1 MSDQIV
7 ENGAPQPEVARQE
20 LKQAQ
25 PEAAQT
31 LPQPPPSVTLDVKPA
46 QAKETVQEE
55 AFSWL
60 NPHPIFVIIFVG
72 PEKKPFG
79 IQKDFL
85 CHRSSFYRDYFAM
98 SGRAETVEHTVEL
111 PEASPEI
118 FGLVQH
124 FMYTGRLS
132 PDSDDTQPSYET
144 LVSLWKLGNKLGI
157 EGLCDQTLDAMITCR
172 RKTGRIPSTPL
183 IVQVWKDTPEGSAIR
198 TLLLTWAA
206 EYLDS
211 SGEAAE
217 NFAKS
222 LPQEVLSELIMTV
235 VSLKTAPKPQPAPA
249 PTTQPAAAT
258 DLRKNVHYL
267 DAPSDDDGVNGSRK
281 HRRVSGAQGSMAP
294 PPTKGPRT
302 MVLKPQKRRTSTAY
316 IDPASITTAQ
326 KLDFCADLLTRML
339 SGPGFWT
346 RLVGPFRDPV
356 DPKAESVPDYLD
368 KVKRPMDLSTIK
380 GRMDRGEYADE
391 EAFLKDMRQIF
402 ENCFTYWK
410 KGTAMHAS
418 GERLQKTFEEKFA
431 GMNKWIA
438 KMGGEEGE

>member
-1 MSDQIV
+1 MAVGISFTI
-7 ENGAPQPEVARQE
+7 AARI
-20 LKQAQ
+20 
-25 PEAAQT
+25 
-31 LPQPPPSVTLDVKPA
+31 KPL
-46 QAKETVQEE
+46 T
-55 AFSWL
+55 SINS

-72 PEKKPFG
+72 AEKKPFG

-85 CHRSSFYRDYFAM
+85 CHRSSFYRDYFAKN
-98 SGRAETVEHTVEL
+98 GGPATIEHTVEL
-111 PEASPEI
+111 SEASPGI

-124 FMYTGRLS
+124 YMYTGRLS
-132 PDSDDTQPSYET
+132 PDQDEAQPSYET
-144 LVSLWKLGNKLGI
+144 LVSLWKMGNKLGI

-183 IVQVWKDTPEGSAIR
+183 IVQVWKDTPEGSTIR

-235 VSLKTAPKPQPAPA
+235 VSLKTAPKPQPTPA
-249 PTTQPAAAT
+249 PTTQPAVAT

-281 HRRVSGAQGSMAP
+281 HRRVSGAQGSMGP

-326 KLDFCADLLTRML
+326 KLEFCADLLARML
-339 SGPGFWT
+339 SGPGKSSPAHW
-346 RLVGPFRDPV
+346 
-356 DPKAESVPDYLD
+356 S
-368 KVKRPMDLSTIK
+368 KRAHEDLTIP
-380 GRMDRGEYADE
+380 
-391 EAFLKDMRQIF
+391 Q
-402 ENCFTYWK
+402 
-410 KGTAMHAS
+410 AS
-418 GERLQKTFEEKFA
+418 GPVSSALSATLLIRRRKMSQTTSTRSSGRWTSAQSRAEWTEASTQTKKHSSGTCGRSSRTASLIGRRVRRCTLRVRDCRRPLRRSLQA
-431 GMNKWIA
+431 
-438 KMGGEEGE
+438 